1 MNAAQTPRSLSDQ
14 DGAIVN
20 AGYALDANLNAKDV
34 IYKEKVNK
42 DSAPY
47 INLIAANKDEKKQK
61 KEYQEIVKAYQSE
74 ANKKRIAKVYKGQY
88 IPAWDAKW

>member
-47 INLIAANKDEKKQK
+47 INLIAANKDEK
-61 KEYQEIVKAYQSE
+61 
-74 ANKKRIAKVYKGQY
+74 NKKRISRNC
-88 IPAWDAKW
+88 